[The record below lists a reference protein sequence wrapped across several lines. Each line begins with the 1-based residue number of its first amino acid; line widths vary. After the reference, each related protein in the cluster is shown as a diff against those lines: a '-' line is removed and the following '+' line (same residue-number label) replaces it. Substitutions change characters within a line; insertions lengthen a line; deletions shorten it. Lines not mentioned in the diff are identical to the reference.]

1 MTVWWASSSLPHQR
15 QPHSDGSGTDC
26 LQSLAIRRSTR
37 GSNTRP
43 TRKFVNR
50 LRGMNIPTIR
60 HCLRA
65 FPITN
70 NVPPSSFRLVLH
82 SVDTYTFCSRTEYLR
97 SMLNMMVNTNL
108 MLIYDIC
115 YYAPSPWLL
124 LIVLRNTHDN
134 LTVIFIADR
143 TVCVYQTA
151 TSLPVSQWSRSQANC
166 RAFLPYMIRTS
177 TSTSCAIFS
186 SS

>member
-1 MTVWWASSSLPHQR
+1 MIGMQAVLVAVLAVEGPSRRKTRRIRILQHRVTHLILIIFSPSFWQR
-15 QPHSDGSGTDC
+15 KSILTEVFNPLNDCLVGILIIAPPAQPHSDGSGTDC

-82 SVDTYTFCSRTEYLR
+82 SVDTYTFVPGLNIFVPCS
-97 SMLNMMVNTNL
+97 
-108 MLIYDIC
+108 I
-115 YYAPSPWLL
+115 
-124 LIVLRNTHDN
+124 
-134 LTVIFIADR
+134 
-143 TVCVYQTA
+143 
-151 TSLPVSQWSRSQANC
+151 
-166 RAFLPYMIRTS
+166 
-177 TSTSCAIFS
+177 
-186 SS
+186 

>member
-1 MTVWWASSSLPHQR
+1 MSLSQ
-15 QPHSDGSGTDC
+15 
-26 LQSLAIRRSTR
+26 A
-37 GSNTRP
+37 
-43 TRKFVNR
+43 
-50 LRGMNIPTIR
+50 
-60 HCLRA
+60 
-65 FPITN
+65 
-70 NVPPSSFRLVLH
+70 
-82 SVDTYTFCSRTEYLR
+82 
-97 SMLNMMVNTNL
+97 LNQFAQNL
-108 MLIYDIC
+108 GRYR
-115 YYAPSPWLL
+115 LL